1 MKNKLIIAI
10 VVILLGI
17 ITIFITLNFINID
30 RKGNITD
37 YEIVI
42 EKSEIYSKYEIQS
55 AIDVVLDKFKDFP
68 ATLNKIWYDEE
79 KSQNA
84 SEEWAKQYNAD
95 QAIVLYSNFKTYL
108 GDQSANNGF
117 NPNSEYKN
125 WSWIL
130 VRNNKEKWELKTF
143 GY

>member
-1 MKNKLIIAI
+1 MKNKLVI
-10 VVILLGI
+10 VIVGILLGI
-17 ITIFITLNFINID
+17 IIIFITLNFINID
-30 RKGNITD
+30 RKGNITN

-42 EKSEIYSKYEIQS
+42 KDSRTYSKYEIQL
-55 AIDVVLDKFKDFP
+55 AIDVVLDEFKDFP

-95 QAIVLYSNFKTYL
+95 QAIILYSNFKTYL
-108 GDQSANNGF
+108 GNQAANSGF

-125 WSWIL
+125 WSWVL
-130 VRNNKEKWELKTF
+130 VRNNKEKWKLKTF

>member
-108 GDQSANNGF
+108 GDQSANSGF
-117 NPNSEYKN
+117 NSNSEYKN

>member
-10 VVILLGI
+10 VVILLTI

-108 GDQSANNGF
+108 GDQPANSGF
-117 NPNSEYKN
+117 NPNSEYEN